1 MRIYKVTMD
10 MLLVMP
16 RLKHISLG
24 EFNGNRPIIFV
35 EAEDPDDACYQSY
48 HKLAA
53 KLMKQDKKLVKDMKD
68 IFNYITIKK
77 IEMPK

>member
-35 EAEDPDDACYQSY
+35 DAEDPDDACYQSY

-53 KLMKQDKKLVKDMKD
+53 KIMKYDLKLV
-68 IFNYITIKK
+68 FVETIHFTIQFTK
-77 IEMPK
+77 